1 MTRAHPP
8 PEDRIAQGAAR
19 DIGDFAPILASK
31 RTRLRPVENSDLP
44 ALYAFATHEKTFWRW
59 RFNGV
64 VPTMDAFVRNI
75 ATGVLV
81 QYAVLAR
88 QVEAGPAQGGAQNP
102 LVGLVV
108 AYNADLRNG
117 TTYLATLATEHL
129 MGRGVIM
136 EASFVFMD
144 YLFTTWPLR
153 KIYSEVLSFNYEQ
166 FRSGVGR
173 NFQEQGRLREHYY
186 MGGRRWDQ
194 YVIAVDRDRFYED
207 AMAMRIVAS
216 ARVPEGG

>member
-1 MTRAHPP
+1 
-8 PEDRIAQGAAR
+8 
-19 DIGDFAPILASK
+19 
-31 RTRLRPVENSDLP
+31 
-44 ALYAFATHEKTFWRW
+44 
-59 RFNGV
+59 
-64 VPTMDAFVRNI
+64 
-75 ATGVLV
+75 
-81 QYAVLAR
+81 
-88 QVEAGPAQGGAQNP
+88 
-102 LVGLVV
+102 
-108 AYNADLRNG
+108 
-117 TTYLATLATEHL
+117 
-129 MGRGVIM
+129 M